1 MAKGVVKWVLFAV
14 AAGLA
19 GLGLLFIIAAYE
31 ETTRFAVGLI
41 LITVAVLL
49 AYFAR
54 EQKPVEIRQEVTVT
68 GPVTVKELRCPNC
81 GALLNAETVQVYDGK
96 PYMTCDYCGNRF
108 EVTEEPTW

>member
-1 MAKGVVKWVLFAV
+1 MAKGVVKWIFYTI

-19 GLGLLFIIAAYE
+19 GLGLLFIIASYA
-31 ETTRFAVGLI
+31 ETIRFAEGLVFI
-41 LITVAVLL
+41 VVAVLI

-54 EQKPVEIRQEVTVT
+54 ERKPVEIRQEVTITSPMV
-68 GPVTVKELRCPNC
+68 VKEMRCPNC
-81 GALLNAETVQVYDGK
+81 GALLNAETVQVFDGK